1 MQIKASRIY
10 LRRAAP
16 QSRSI
21 RNTRGTMEKV
31 PPGLNGLFTHS
42 NGFRAQ
48 RPDEVIEYA
57 DDALYPTFHAQL
69 RLLTDGP
76 LDAYGGFAN
85 SFHQDD
91 LEFEARR
98 FQADIAPMLIG
109 VDAFDREYIW
119 QRLWYA
125 QRFFY
130 TGRGVVEKVDNIL
143 WNLASRHARQPLC
156 KLLGAC
162 RDRVPAYRGI
172 HGNTIDEL
180 VADALKARE
189 QGFKGCKDHSF
200 RGVKGNTE
208 LFTELRAALGDDFL
222 LMHDPVEHYNYTEAV
237 KIGRVLEKL
246 NCRWIEEPL
255 QDYDLMG
262 LKKLCA
268 TLDLPV
274 MALEWIGYI
283 GGQPFNTAA
292 FLALEAADIA
302 RNRGVG
308 ITGQI
313 KQAQLCESFGVQC
326 HGGNHHVV
334 LATSNDPL
342 VEAGRNFGPLPADV
356 PLTFQ
361 GRSHLEDGHMTM
373 AYGDDPV
380 IEPDWDE
387 VERNALAII

>member
-16 QSRSI
+16 KSRSI

-57 DDALYPTFHAQL
+57 DDTLYPTFHAQL

-76 LDAYGGFAN
+76 LDAYCGFAN

-130 TGRGVVEKVDNIL
+130 TGRGVVDKVDNML

-222 LMHDPVEHYNYTEAV
+222 LMHDPVGHYTYTEAV

-262 LKKLCA
+262 SRSCA
-268 TLDLPV
+268 PPWTCRLWRWSGSATSAASPSTPR
-274 MALEWIGYI
+274 
-283 GGQPFNTAA
+283 PFWPSRPPTSPATGASASPARSNRSSCAKVSAFNATAA
-292 FLALEAADIA
+292 TTTSSWPPATT
-302 RNRGVG
+302 RWWRRG
-308 ITGQI
+308 
-313 KQAQLCESFGVQC
+313 
-326 HGGNHHVV
+326 
-334 LATSNDPL
+334 ATS
-342 VEAGRNFGPLPADV
+342 V
-356 PLTFQ
+356 PCPPMW
-361 GRSHLEDGHMTM
+361 RSLFRAVPTWKT
-373 AYGDDPV
+373 A
-380 IEPDWDE
+380 
-387 VERNALAII
+387 A

>member
-1 MQIKASRIY
+1 M
-10 LRRAAP
+10 
-16 QSRSI
+16 
-21 RNTRGTMEKV
+21 
-31 PPGLNGLFTHS
+31 
-42 NGFRAQ
+42 
-48 RPDEVIEYA
+48 
-57 DDALYPTFHAQL
+57 
-69 RLLTDGP
+69 
-76 LDAYGGFAN
+76 
-85 SFHQDD
+85 
-91 LEFEARR
+91 
-98 FQADIAPMLIG
+98 
-109 VDAFDREYIW
+109 
-119 QRLWYA
+119 
-125 QRFFY
+125 
-130 TGRGVVEKVDNIL
+130 
-143 WNLASRHARQPLC
+143 
-156 KLLGAC
+156 
-162 RDRVPAYRGI
+162 
-172 HGNTIDEL
+172 
-180 VADALKARE
+180 
-189 QGFKGCKDHSF
+189 
-200 RGVKGNTE
+200 
-208 LFTELRAALGDDFL
+208 RAALGDDFL
-222 LMHDPVEHYNYTEAV
+222 LMHDPVEHYTYTEAG
-237 KIGRVLEKL
+237 KIGRGLEKL

-313 KQAQLCESFGVQC
+313 KQVQLCESFGVQC

-387 VERNALAII
+387 VARNALAII